1 MSVERVFKMTDPQ
14 GVAFYAAVVNAGG
27 GLRVVTNRG
36 GVWAGESRINVAD
49 LVMPEQRLGEWDVY
63 ELKESDWRPVLKASG
78 TSLTSSP
85 K

>member
-1 MSVERVFKMTDPQ
+1 MSVERVFKMTDPN
-14 GVAFYAAVVNAGG
+14 GVAFYAAVVNAN

-36 GVWAGESRINVAD
+36 GVWASESRINVAD

-63 ELKESDWRPVLKASG
+63 ELKESDWRPALKASG